1 MIAQELEVSL
11 HMAFVEARQQ
21 RHEFITVEHL
31 LLALLDNPS
40 AAEVL
45 RACSANI
52 DDLRSSLTHFI
63 KDNTPQVAGTED
75 VDTQPTLG
83 FQRVIQRAIMHVQST
98 GNGKKEVI
106 GANVLVAI
114 FGEKDSH
121 AVYYLHQQGITRL
134 DVVNFIAHGI
144 RKSDPPEASKSSEA
158 PSSSE
163 SEEGANAA
171 ERNEKASPL
180 EQYTNNLNQAA
191 KEGKIDPLIGREYE
205 VERTI
210 QILCR
215 RRKNNPLLVGEA
227 GVGKTAIAEGLA
239 WRITQ
244 GTVPE
249 ILAEAQVYSLD
260 MGALL
265 AGTKYRGDFE
275 QRLKGVLKSLKDK
288 PHAILFIDEIH
299 TLIGAGAASGGT
311 LDA

>member
-45 RACSANI
+45 RACSANV
-52 DDLRSSLTHFI
+52 DDLRKSLSNFI
-63 KDNTPQVAGTED
+63 KDNTPQVAGTDD

-98 GNGKKEVI
+98 GSGKKEVT

-121 AVYYLHQQGITRL
+121 AVYYLHQQGVTRL

-144 RKSDPPEASKSSEA
+144 KKNDPPEATKSSES
-158 PSSSE
+158 PSE
-163 SEEGANAA
+163 AEEGSN
-171 ERNEKASPL
+171 EKNEKASPL
-180 EQYTNNLNQAA
+180 EQYTVNLNQLA

-205 VERTI
+205 VERVI

-215 RRKNNPLLVGEA
+215 RRKNNPLLCGGSGAKRGERLAVELVDLISRIINCFQRAAPDVGSDF
-227 GVGKTAIAEGLA
+227 I
-239 WRITQ
+239 
-244 GTVPE
+244 
-249 ILAEAQVYSLD
+249 QVRRRGGGNRRPGSSDFRCVLFVHSD
-260 MGALL
+260 MG
-265 AGTKYRGDFE
+265 
-275 QRLKGVLKSLKDK
+275 
-288 PHAILFIDEIH
+288 
-299 TLIGAGAASGGT
+299 
-311 LDA
+311 